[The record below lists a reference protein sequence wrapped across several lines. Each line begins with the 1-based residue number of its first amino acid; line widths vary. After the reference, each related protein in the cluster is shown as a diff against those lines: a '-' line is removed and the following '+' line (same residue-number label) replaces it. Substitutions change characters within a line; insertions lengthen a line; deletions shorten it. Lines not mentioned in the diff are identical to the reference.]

1 MKFQG
6 NNGHRD
12 FHEWNL
18 EGKRIRGIYLQE
30 VEVIGTVQSSRVK
43 YGGDISHW
51 VVLDTPVHIY
61 FSEEDLH
68 TSLLILDSGDPA
80 RNELLE
86 VFDEEVD

>member
-12 FHEWNL
+12 FHKWNL

-30 VEVIGTVQSSRVK
+30 FEVTGTVQSSRVK
-43 YGGDISHW
+43 YGGDVSHW
-51 VVLDTPVHIY
+51 VILDTPIRIEY
-61 FSEEDLH
+61 SGEELR
-68 TSLLILDSGDPA
+68 TALSICDSGYIE

-86 VFDEEVD
+86 VY